1 MAKYIPP
8 KQSKVS
14 QIIDVI
20 FLVALSVGALFM
32 PLWLGLA
39 GSTKTSTPMT
49 DPTWETLGQNT
60 VQAAQYE
67 ALGYTPATASDM
79 ITARFYYSF
88 GWGNLAIMVVLIVGY
103 FAIMLRLSEQEY
115 RDVIDEK
122 FNAK

>member
-14 QIIDVI
+14 QMIDVI

-60 VQAAQYE
+60 VQATQYE
-67 ALGYTPATASDM
+67 ALGFTPATASDM
-79 ITARFYYSF
+79 ITARFDYSF
-88 GWGNLAIMVVLIVGY
+88 TATGLIAMVVVILGY
-103 FAIMLRLSEQEY
+103 YFLVMRYSESEY
-115 RDVIDEK
+115 RDVIAEK
-122 FNAK
+122 FGK

>member
-14 QIIDVI
+14 QMIDVI

-79 ITARFYYSF
+79 ITARFDYSF
-88 GWGNLAIMVVLIVGY
+88 TATGLIAMVVVILGY
-103 FAIMLRLSEQEY
+103 YFLVMRYSESEY
-115 RDVIDEK
+115 RDVIAEK
-122 FNAK
+122 FGK

>member
-14 QIIDVI
+14 QMIDVI

-67 ALGYTPATASDM
+67 ALGFTPATASDM
-79 ITARFYYSF
+79 ITARFDYSF
-88 GWGNLAIMVVLIVGY
+88 TATGLIAMVVVILGY
-103 FAIMLRLSEQEY
+103 YFLVMRYSESEY
-115 RDVIDEK
+115 RDVIAEK
-122 FNAK
+122 FGK

>member
-14 QIIDVI
+14 QMIDVF

-79 ITARFYYSF
+79 ITARFDYSF
-88 GWGNLAIMVVLIVGY
+88 TATGLIAMVVVILGY
-103 FAIMLRLSEQEY
+103 YFLVMRYSESEY
-115 RDVIDEK
+115 RDVIAEK
-122 FNAK
+122 FGK

>member
-8 KQSKVS
+8 AQSKVS
-14 QIIDVI
+14 QLIDVI

-67 ALGYTPATASDM
+67 ALGFTPATASDM
-79 ITARFYYSF
+79 ITARFDYSF
-88 GWGNLAIMVVLIVGY
+88 TATGLIVMVVVILGY
-103 FAIMLRLSEQEY
+103 YFLVMRYSESEY
-115 RDVIDEK
+115 RDVIAEK
-122 FNAK
+122 FGK

>member
-67 ALGYTPATASDM
+67 ALGFTPATASDM
-79 ITARFYYSF
+79 ITARFDYSF
-88 GWGNLAIMVVLIVGY
+88 TATGLIAMVVVILGY
-103 FAIMLRLSEQEY
+103 YFLVMRYSESEY
-115 RDVIDEK
+115 RDVIAEK
-122 FNAK
+122 FGK

>member
-14 QIIDVI
+14 QMIDVI

-49 DPTWETLGQNT
+49 NPTWETLGQNT

-67 ALGYTPATASDM
+67 ALGFTPATASDM
-79 ITARFYYSF
+79 ITARFDYSF
-88 GWGNLAIMVVLIVGY
+88 TATGLIAMVVVILGY
-103 FAIMLRLSEQEY
+103 YFLVMRYSESEY
-115 RDVIDEK
+115 RDVIAEK
-122 FNAK
+122 FGK

>member
-8 KQSKVS
+8 AQSTVS
-14 QIIDVI
+14 QLIDVI

-67 ALGYTPATASDM
+67 ALGFTPATASDM
-79 ITARFYYSF
+79 ITARFDYSF
-88 GWGNLAIMVVLIVGY
+88 TATGLIVMVVVILGY
-103 FAIMLRLSEQEY
+103 YFLVMRYSESEY
-115 RDVIDEK
+115 RDVIAEK
-122 FNAK
+122 FGK